1 MSTPVDASGASSA
14 AAMDRRFFGH
24 PRGLSTLF
32 FTEMWER
39 FSYYGMR
46 AILTLY
52 MTKSLVEGGLGF
64 DEKYAALIYATY
76 VSSVWYLP
84 LVGGWLADKVFG
96 ARRAVLIGGIII
108 ACGHYSM
115 AINTQLNFYAGL
127 ILIATG
133 TGLLKPNISAMVG
146 QLYPEKDQR
155 RDAGFSIF
163 YMGINLGAF
172 LSPIIVGFLAQHP
185 WFRHYLGSMG
195 LDPNSAWHWGF
206 GAAGVGMTLGLI
218 QYLLPFTIKM
228 NPKAFAITIGALGGF
243 VIGEL
248 AGLFIRIV
256 WPMPILV
263 FGIIGLAMG
272 VALAIWI
279 NSLRKKSLESSGYP
293 KGKLFWLI
301 PGHPLNEVGKPPQP
315 DRELEAAN
323 QGKAESS
330 FDPVIV
336 GLAVLGGLIGA
347 GIGYYFGDSG
357 WVAALFPGVVG
368 FFAGYLVGTTRLLNG
383 DELKRVLAIFILFI
397 FSILFWMTYEQAGSS
412 LTLFADRMTRPTV
425 FGWEY
430 PSSWFQSVPAIFV
443 IIFAPMFAALWQKMG
458 ERQPSSP
465 GKFIYGLFFAGIAF
479 VVVTIASMMGGGGRV
494 SPWWLVLVYLL
505 QTFGELCLSPVGL
518 SAVTKLSPAR
528 MVGLMMGV
536 WFLSISIGSYIAGL
550 ATRLFA
556 GNDNA
561 VLTRGFAIFAGIT
574 LAGALILAILTPLIK
589 KLIPREAI

>member
-1 MSTPVDASGASSA
+1 MSTPVDASGAGSTSA
-14 AAMDRRFFGH
+14 IDRGFFGH

-52 MTKSLVEGGLGF
+52 MVKSLAEGGLGF

-84 LVGGWLADKVFG
+84 LIGGWLADRVFG

-108 ACGHYSM
+108 ALGHYSM
-115 AINTQLNFYAGL
+115 AINTHFNFYAGL
-127 ILIATG
+127 ILIACG

-146 QLYPEKDQR
+146 QLYDEKDQR

-172 LSPIIVGFLAQHP
+172 LSPIVVGYLAQAP
-185 WFRHYLGSMG
+185 SFRNFVASMG
-195 LDPNSAWHWGF
+195 FDPNSVWHWGF
-206 GAAGVGMTLGLI
+206 GAAGVGMTLGLV
-218 QYLLPFTIKM
+218 QYVLGRERLTNVGLKPLPKQETSAGFDFVTL
-228 NPKAFAITIGALGGF
+228 ALAVVGGAIG
-243 VIGEL
+243 
-248 AGLFIRIV
+248 
-256 WPMPILV
+256 
-263 FGIIGLAMG
+263 IGL
-272 VALAIWI
+272 
-279 NSLRKKSLESSGYP
+279 
-293 KGKLFWLI
+293 
-301 PGHPLNEVGKPPQP
+301 
-315 DRELEAAN
+315 
-323 QGKAESS
+323 
-330 FDPVIV
+330 
-336 GLAVLGGLIGA
+336 
-347 GIGYYFGDSG
+347 GYYFGDAGFVS
-357 WVAALFPGVVG
+357 ALFPGVVG
-368 FFAGYLVGTTRLLNG
+368 FFAGYLIGTTRLLNG
-383 DELKRVLAIFILFI
+383 EELKRVLVIFILFS

-412 LTLFADRMTRPTV
+412 LTLFADRLTRTTI
-425 FGWEY
+425 FGWQY

-458 ERQPSSP
+458 DRQPSSP

-479 VVVTIASMMGGGGRV
+479 VVVTIASMLGGGGRV

-518 SAVTKLSPAR
+518 STVTKLSPAR
-528 MVGLMMGV
+528 MVGLMLGV

-550 ATRLFA
+550 TTRLFE

-561 VLTRGFAIFAGIT
+561 VLTKGFAIFAGIT
-574 LAGALILAILTPLIK
+574 LAGAVVLAILTPFIK

>member
-1 MSTPVDASGASSA
+1 MSTPIDGSGVSRADVLNSHG
-14 AAMDRRFFGH
+14 FFGH

-52 MTKSLVEGGLGF
+52 MTKALAEGGLGF

-84 LVGGWLADKVFG
+84 LIGGWLADRVFG

-127 ILIATG
+127 ILIACG

-146 QLYPEKDQR
+146 QLYSEKDQR

-172 LSPIIVGFLAQHP
+172 LSPIVVGFLAQHSS
-185 WFRHYLGSMG
+185 FRNFLVSMG

-206 GAAGVGMTLGLI
+206 GAAGVGMTFGLI
-218 QYLLPFTIKM
+218 QYLLGRARLSHVGEKPERKLTQETPGASSRFDMVTLGL
-228 NPKAFAITIGALGGF
+228 AILGGG
-243 VIGEL
+243 IG
-248 AGLFIRIV
+248 G
-256 WPMPILV
+256 
-263 FGIIGLAMG
+263 
-272 VALAIWI
+272 
-279 NSLRKKSLESSGYP
+279 
-293 KGKLFWLI
+293 
-301 PGHPLNEVGKPPQP
+301 
-315 DRELEAAN
+315 
-323 QGKAESS
+323 
-330 FDPVIV
+330 
-336 GLAVLGGLIGA
+336 
-347 GIGYYFGDSG
+347 GIGYGFGDAGLIS
-357 WVAALFPGVVG
+357 ALFPLVVG
-368 FFAGYLVGTTRLLNG
+368 FFAGYLLGTTRLLSG
-383 DELKRVLAIFILFI
+383 EELRRVLVIFILFV

-412 LTLFADRMTRPTV
+412 LTLFADRLTQTTV
-425 FGWEY
+425 FGWQY

-443 IIFAPMFAALWQKMG
+443 IIFAPIFAALWQKLG

-479 VVVTIASMMGGGGRV
+479 VVVTIASMLGGGGRV
-494 SPWWLVLVYLL
+494 SPLWLVLVYLL

-518 SAVTKLSPAR
+518 STVTKLSPAR

-550 ATRLFA
+550 TTRLFE

-561 VLTRGFAIFAGIT
+561 VLTKGFATFAAIT
-574 LAGALILAILTPLIK
+574 LLAAVVLAILTPFIK